1 MDGEVLG
8 QKGSANE
15 KPEDAIST
23 SELRPRYAWLS
34 ILIVAMAIVALATGA
49 MTLRYVQDHLI
60 QTLAHA
66 PALERHDVAAI
77 SLYLDR
83 VKKNY
88 PIYQWLGVTNANGRI
103 VAATDSR
110 SVGSDWSGRPWFR
123 AVRQQG
129 GVDVQDAQVLEES
142 DGIQVV
148 AFTAPIPGPKGTFH
162 GVVTALVRLPLLE
175 DVFITTIKAFQL
187 QWPDA
192 GPLEWQFM
200 TRDGDVI
207 VDSILRQEGHLN

>member
-1 MDGEVLG
+1 MDEEVLG

-49 MTLRYVQDHLI
+49 MTLRYVQD
-60 QTLAHA
+60 
-66 PALERHDVAAI
+66 P
-77 SLYLDR
+77 
-83 VKKNY
+83 
-88 PIYQWLGVTNANGRI
+88 
-103 VAATDSR
+103 
-110 SVGSDWSGRPWFR
+110 
-123 AVRQQG
+123 
-129 GVDVQDAQVLEES
+129 QVLEES

-207 VDSILRQEGHLN
+207 VDSILRQEGRLNL